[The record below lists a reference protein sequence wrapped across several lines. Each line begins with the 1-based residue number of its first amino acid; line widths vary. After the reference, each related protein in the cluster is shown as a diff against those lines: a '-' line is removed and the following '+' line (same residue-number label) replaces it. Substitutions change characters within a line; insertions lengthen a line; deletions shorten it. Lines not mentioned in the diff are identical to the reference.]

1 MSLADHSHSRLTPN
15 CVSVFSVV
23 TGILMLSSPVAADQ
37 LAKPHPYTYV
47 TAAATLALRCVPL
60 MAMPPSTLAQSTS
73 ELEAMNKSVAE
84 IMEKI
89 DTDKDKSLAVAEV
102 NAFLN
107 QVGVVTLPKTP
118 TPSRP

>member
-1 MSLADHSHSRLTPN
+1 
-15 CVSVFSVV
+15 
-23 TGILMLSSPVAADQ
+23 
-37 LAKPHPYTYV
+37 
-47 TAAATLALRCVPL
+47 
-60 MAMPPSTLAQSTS
+60 MAMPLAQSTS
-73 ELEAMNKSVAE
+73 ELEAMDKSVAD
-84 IMEKI
+84 IMEKV